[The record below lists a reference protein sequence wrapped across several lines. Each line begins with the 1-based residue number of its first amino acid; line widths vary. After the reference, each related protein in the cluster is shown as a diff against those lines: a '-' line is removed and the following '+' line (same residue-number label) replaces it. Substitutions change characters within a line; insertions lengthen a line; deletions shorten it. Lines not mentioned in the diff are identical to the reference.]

1 MSVNHNI
8 IYVPL
13 TKDLNGNHLIYPI
26 YVPINVDEP
35 EEFIATG
42 KLSKHDYKKTL
53 KLLHSRPVFKMDAK
67 GCGSVHEAGFPFA
80 PLIAALAPIVI
91 PGAIK
96 AAKNVINR
104 IKNRNQS
111 KGYDANG
118 RLYMGR
124 GEEESDEVEEKS
136 VDDYVE
142 DYDNNSVDDYVEE
155 YDSDVDTYDTKK
167 EVSEE
172 EDYKSSAAVENKPS
186 GYIPTNPNITNLK
199 KLQHLYE
206 SHV

>member
-67 GCGSVHEAGFPFA
+67 GCGSVEEAGFPFA

-111 KGYDANG
+111 TNGSRADNGKG

-124 GEEESDEVEEKS
+124 GEDEEEIEKESEEES

-142 DYDNNSVDDYVEE
+142 DYNEGNSVE
-155 YDSDVDTYDTKK
+155 

-172 EDYKSSAAVENKPS
+172 DVVTEEKPS